1 MQFSNSKIVYKST
14 GDKNNLIFFSRGKLK
29 GETRMSMNSVNYLG
43 TDYAA
48 EFSKKWEAQNAENKE
63 KLANLGV
70 TVPVGQSTENKP
82 KPMTGLEVEKSD
94 VSVEHVDRQ
103 LTSNEAIENAE
114 AEAKKAFQKYG
125 TENGQKV
132 NAQDAE
138 KMAEKYVENEQHK
151 ETVQSTNVFMDKNAY
166 KAAERE
172 RKENYKDMYNEYRE
186 QGYTRKEAK
195 KRANA
200 QLAENTYI
208 SGRKTRKFIENNR
221 DYFYDENGDFS
232 SDKFKQKVVEYAN
245 INTKPDETL
254 NYHLSL
260 KERRAAANQEGI
272 SATMVKHMAKKANVD
287 YEKDNTN
294 LYRGSFLGTT
304 AAIGFGIGSAVPLAS
319 SAAAAASSGSS
330 AAATAGGA
338 SAAGSASA
346 AAAASASAVVNGGAV
361 GLGTGLAVG
370 TAGAGFLSD
379 GGEIEDRVYA
389 PGKPQDQ
396 KTNID
401 LIPPKATKDRPFT
414 PAQTPIIEQ
423 PQEQACPLTPLDE
436 TKTEKVQMDICNYTP
451 KRRGESWHDVIAA
464 KYGIKEGTR
473 TMYRAIGELKRQHGI
488 KDRRKNV
495 QPKTFHLPEMLLGY
509 KRNCDAKVGVTSNK
523 IGKVEK
529 YNGQYTAPQIEVT
542 TTYHYIKDCNNNIS
556 KAYNSAQERDAAL
569 AAMRARN

>member
-43 TDYAA
+43 KDYAA
-48 EFSKKWEAQNAENKE
+48 EFGKKWEAQNAENKE
-63 KLANLGV
+63 QLASLGV

-208 SGRKTRKFIENNR
+208 SGRKTRKFVENNR

-319 SAAAAASSGSS
+319 SAAASASSGSS

-346 AAAASASAVVNGGAV
+346 AAAASASATVNGGAV

-370 TAGAGFLSD
+370 TTGAGFLSD

-401 LIPPKATKDRPFT
+401 LIPPKATKDRPLT
-414 PAQTPIIEQ
+414 PAPVIEV
-423 PQEQACPLTPLDE
+423 PQEDCPEEKWEMPYCDHKVRKGQDWSTVILG
-436 TKTEKVQMDICNYTP
+436 KVQVNNKKPQGNVLRALIHAEKLKHGITNFKLNTMPSTMRLYTDYSDLLENAEIMKKHP
-451 KRRGESWHDVIAA
+451 
-464 KYGIKEGTR
+464 
-473 TMYRAIGELKRQHGI
+473 ELKYL
-488 KDRRKNV
+488 KDAEI
-495 QPKTFHLPEMLLGY
+495 TL
-509 KRNCDAKVGVTSNK
+509 NCD
-523 IGKVEK
+523 GKVISKK
-529 YNGQYTAPQIEVT
+529 YTGTPRTHYTAFFG
-542 TTYHYIKDCNNNIS
+542 
-556 KAYNSAQERDAAL
+556 SAVATNRYKQSCHDNVPIRY
-569 AAMRARN
+569 

>member
-1 MQFSNSKIVYKST
+1 
-14 GDKNNLIFFSRGKLK
+14 
-29 GETRMSMNSVNYLG
+29 MSMNSVNYLG
-43 TDYAA
+43 EDYAA
-48 EFSKKWEAQNAENKE
+48 EFGKKWEAQNAENK
-63 KLANLGV
+63 KQLASLGV

-132 NAQDAE
+132 NEQDAE

-172 RKENYKDMYNEYRE
+172 LKENYKDMYNEYRE

-208 SGRKTRKFIENNR
+208 SGRKTRKFVENNR

-294 LYRGSFLGTT
+294 LYRGSFIGAT
-304 AAIGFGIGSAVPLAS
+304 AGIGFGIGSAVPLAS

-401 LIPPKATKDRPFT
+401 LIPPKAIKDKPIT
-414 PAQTPIIEQ
+414 PAPVIEV
-423 PQEQACPLTPLDE
+423 PQEDCPEEKWEMPYCDHKVRKGQDWSTVILG
-436 TKTEKVQMDICNYTP
+436 KVQVNNKKP
-451 KRRGESWHDVIAA
+451 QGNVL
-464 KYGIKEGTR
+464 
-473 TMYRAIGELKRQHGI
+473 RALIHAEKLKHGI
-488 KDRRKNV
+488 TNFKLNTMPSTMRLYTDYSDLLENAEIMKKHPELRYLKDAEI
-495 QPKTFHLPEMLLGY
+495 TL
-509 KRNCDAKVGVTSNK
+509 NCD
-523 IGKVEK
+523 GKVISK
-529 YNGQYTAPQIEVT
+529 KSTGTPRTRYTAFFG
-542 TTYHYIKDCNNNIS
+542 
-556 KAYNSAQERDAAL
+556 SAVATNRYKQSCHDNVPIRY
-569 AAMRARN
+569 